1 MLEKYGFPVEQDAL
15 KLFWTL
21 DISQTASYEITLI
34 RLSVRLSVRISA
46 PPFLG
51 SSLSFLRIKSLVFAG
66 IIHDDSWP
74 WYLVTDEP
82 RFLKKKNNNLNQ
94 TQNEIFRYFL
104 KLGSY
109 VFLESAYNDSL
120 EHCLTPNRR
129 KNHKKNL
136 EAQL

>member
-66 IIHDDSWP
+66 IIHDDS
-74 WYLVTDEP
+74 
-82 RFLKKKNNNLNQ
+82 
-94 TQNEIFRYFL
+94 
-104 KLGSY
+104 
-109 VFLESAYNDSL
+109 
-120 EHCLTPNRR
+120 
-129 KNHKKNL
+129 
-136 EAQL
+136 